1 MNKNKLHI
9 AMQMVIE
16 NKEQNF
22 EIFYKECKDYAFKIA
37 FGIIKNK
44 EDSEDIVQNLF
55 LKLYKLPVNKFPTKS
70 EASWLYAV
78 AKNETLNYIKSKR
91 KDINIDELQIYKDD
105 VEISNLINE
114 SSYNELMRKLNSEEE
129 LIVKLKTESNFTFKE
144 IAKLLGKNEN
154 TVKWKYYS
162 AIHTLKLFI
171 TNLCLFVI
179 CTSIVNLMDKNVHE
193 EQQSN
198 DGINGKDDE
207 NTINEEQNSSQE
219 NQELDSAIENGTN
232 TENSSQKN
240 EMDWPDSFIENE
252 FDTTITDSIITEDS
266 NAINDNNINENKINE
281 SNINDDNINDNNI
294 NESLNTEDLKET
306 AQTIEN
312 DTFNTTTKLPL
323 YFLSILFLVL
333 TIIFLIKFIKYQ
345 LKRKN
350 KLSKK

>member
-1 MNKNKLHI
+1 MNKNNLHV
-9 AMQMVIE
+9 AMQNVIE

-37 FGIIKNK
+37 FCIIKNK

-55 LKLYKLPVNKFPTKS
+55 LKIYKLPKEKLPTKN
-70 EASWLYAV
+70 EASWLYSV
-78 AKNETLNYIKSKR
+78 VKNETLNYIKQKR
-91 KDINIDELQIYKDD
+91 KDINIDDLQIYKDD
-105 VEISNLINE
+105 EGISNLINE
-114 SSYNELMRKLNSEEE
+114 ASYKELMKKLNSEEE

-144 IAKLLGKNEN
+144 IAEILGKNEN

-179 CTSIVNLMDKNVHE
+179 CTSIVKLMDKNMHE

-198 DGINGKDDE
+198 DDGINGQNGNEIITDSYEINGQDGE
-207 NTINEEQNSSQE
+207 NTIDAEKNGSQE
-219 NQELDSAIENGTN
+219 NQELDSAIENDAN

-252 FDTTITDSIITEDS
+252 LDTIITDSIISENN
-266 NAINDNNINENKINE
+266 NAINE
-281 SNINDDNINDNNI
+281 NNI
-294 NESLNTEDLKET
+294 NESSNSDDLEET
-306 AQTIEN
+306 TQTIEN
-312 DTFNTTTKLPL
+312 ATFNTTTKLPL

-333 TIIFLIKFIKYQ
+333 SIIFLIKFIKYQ
-345 LKRKN
+345 LKQKN

>member
-22 EIFYKECKDYAFKIA
+22 EIFYKECKDYVFKIA

-55 LKLYKLPVNKFPTKS
+55 LKIYKLPKDKLPSRN
-70 EASWLYAV
+70 EASWLYTV

-91 KDINIDELQIYKDD
+91 KDINIDDLQIYKDD

-114 SSYNELMRKLNSEEE
+114 ASYKELMKKLNSEEE

-144 IAKLLGKNEN
+144 IAEILGKNEN

-179 CTSIVNLMDKNVHE
+179 CTSIVKLMDKNMHE

-198 DGINGKDDE
+198 DDGINGQAGEENAIDE
-207 NTINEEQNSSQE
+207 DGINGQGDEQNIINEEQNLLQE
-219 NQELDSAIENGTN
+219 DQELDSAF
-232 TENSSQKN
+232 ENSVDSESSLQRN
-240 EMDWPDSFIENE
+240 EIDETDGFIENE
-252 FDTTITDSIITEDS
+252 FDSTITDSIISENN
-266 NAINDNNINENKINE
+266 NAINE
-281 SNINDDNINDNNI
+281 NNI
-294 NESLNTEDLKET
+294 NESSNSDDLEET
-306 AQTIEN
+306 TQTIEN
-312 DTFNTTTKLPL
+312 ATFNTTTKLPL

-333 TIIFLIKFIKYQ
+333 SIIFLIKFIKYQ

>member
-16 NKEQNF
+16 HKEQNF
-22 EIFYKECKDYAFKIA
+22 EMFYKECKDYAFKIA

-55 LKLYKLPVNKFPTKS
+55 LKIYKLPKDKLPSKN
-70 EASWLYAV
+70 EASWLYTV
-78 AKNETLNYIKSKR
+78 VKNETLNYIKSKR
-91 KDINIDELQIYKDD
+91 KDINIDDLQIYKDD
-105 VEISNLINE
+105 IEISNLINGA
-114 SSYNELMRKLNSEEE
+114 SYNELMKKLNSEEE

-144 IAKLLGKNEN
+144 ISKILGKNEN

-179 CTSIVNLMDKNVHE
+179 CTSIVKLMDKNMHE

-198 DGINGKDDE
+198 DDGINGNDIITDDDEINGQDGE
-207 NTINEEQNSSQE
+207 NTIDSEKNGSQE
-219 NQELDSAIENGTN
+219 NQELDSAIENDTN
-232 TENSSQKN
+232 TENSN
-240 EMDWPDSFIENE
+240 V
-252 FDTTITDSIITEDS
+252 
-266 NAINDNNINENKINE
+266 INE
-281 SNINDDNINDNNI
+281 NNI

-306 AQTIEN
+306 TQTIEN
-312 DTFNTTTKLPL
+312 TRLNTATKLPL

-333 TIIFLIKFIKYQ
+333 SIIFLIKFIKYQ

>member
-1 MNKNKLHI
+1 MSKNFVEGNVFLMNKNKLHI

-16 NKEQNF
+16 HKEQNF
-22 EIFYKECKDYAFKIA
+22 EMFYKECKDYAFKIA

-55 LKLYKLPVNKFPTKS
+55 LKIYKLPKDKLPSKN
-70 EASWLYAV
+70 EASWLYTV
-78 AKNETLNYIKSKR
+78 VKNETLNYIKSKR
-91 KDINIDELQIYKDD
+91 KDINIDDLQIYKDD
-105 VEISNLINE
+105 IEISNLINGA
-114 SSYNELMRKLNSEEE
+114 SYNELMKKLNSEEE

-144 IAKLLGKNEN
+144 IAKILGKNEN

-179 CTSIVNLMDKNVHE
+179 CTSIVKLMDKNMHE

-198 DGINGKDDE
+198 DDGINGNDIITDDDEINGQDGE
-207 NTINEEQNSSQE
+207 NTIDAEKNGSQE
-219 NQELDSAIENGTN
+219 NQELDSAIENDTN
-232 TENSSQKN
+232 TENSN
-240 EMDWPDSFIENE
+240 V
-252 FDTTITDSIITEDS
+252 
-266 NAINDNNINENKINE
+266 INE
-281 SNINDDNINDNNI
+281 NNI

-306 AQTIEN
+306 TQTIEN
-312 DTFNTTTKLPL
+312 ATFNTTTKLPL

-333 TIIFLIKFIKYQ
+333 SIIFLIKFIKYQ
-345 LKRKN
+345 LKQKN

>member
-22 EIFYKECKDYAFKIA
+22 EMFYKECKDYVFKIA

-55 LKLYKLPVNKFPTKS
+55 LKIYKLPKDKLPSRN
-70 EASWLYAV
+70 EASWLYTV

-105 VEISNLINE
+105 IEISNLINE
-114 SSYNELMRKLNSEEE
+114 ASYKELMKKLNSEEE

-144 IAKLLGKNEN
+144 IAKILGKNEN

-171 TNLCLFVI
+171 TNLCLFAI
-179 CTSIVNLMDKNVHE
+179 CISIVKLMNKNVHE
-193 EQQSN
+193 EQQINDDVINSQDGKEN
-198 DGINGKDDE
+198 AIDEDGINGQGDE
-207 NTINEEQNSSQE
+207 QNTINEEQNSIQE
-219 NQELDSAIENGTN
+219 DQELDSVF
-232 TENSSQKN
+232 ENSVDSESSLQRN
-240 EMDWPDSFIENE
+240 EIDETDGFFGNE
-252 FDTTITDSIITEDS
+252 FDSITDSEVIENKDSSNTTATDSIITE
-266 NAINDNNINENKINE
+266 
-281 SNINDDNINDNNI
+281 
-294 NESLNTEDLKET
+294 NT
-306 AQTIEN
+306 N
-312 DTFNTTTKLPL
+312 FNTGTKLPF

-333 TIIFLIKFIKYQ
+333 FIIFLIKFIKYQ
-345 LKRKN
+345 LKQKN

>member
-9 AMQMVIE
+9 VMQKVIE

-22 EIFYKECKDYAFKIA
+22 EMFYRECKDYVFKIV
-37 FGIIKNK
+37 FSIIKNK
-44 EDSEDIVQNLF
+44 DDSEDIMQNLF
-55 LKLYKLPVNKFPTKS
+55 VKIYKLPKDKLPSRNET
-70 EASWLYAV
+70 SWLYTV

-105 VEISNLINE
+105 IEISNLINE
-114 SSYNELMRKLNSEEE
+114 ASYKELMKKLNSEEE

-144 IAKLLGKNEN
+144 IAEILGKNEN

-179 CTSIVNLMDKNVHE
+179 CTSIVKLMDKNMHE

-198 DGINGKDDE
+198 DDGINGQNGNEIITDSDEINGQDGE
-207 NTINEEQNSSQE
+207 NTIDAEKNGSQE
-219 NQELDSAIENGTN
+219 NQELDSAIENDAN

-252 FDTTITDSIITEDS
+252 LDTIITDSIISENN
-266 NAINDNNINENKINE
+266 NAINE
-281 SNINDDNINDNNI
+281 NNI
-294 NESLNTEDLKET
+294 NESSNSDDLEET
-306 AQTIEN
+306 TQTIEN
-312 DTFNTTTKLPL
+312 ATFNTTTKLPL

-333 TIIFLIKFIKYQ
+333 SIIFLIKFIKYQ
-345 LKRKN
+345 LKQKN

>member
-22 EIFYKECKDYAFKIA
+22 EMFYKECKDYVFKIA

-55 LKLYKLPVNKFPTKS
+55 LKIYKLPKDKLPSRN
-70 EASWLYAV
+70 EASWLYTV

-91 KDINIDELQIYKDD
+91 KDINIDDLQIYKDD

-114 SSYNELMRKLNSEEE
+114 ASYKELMKKLNSEEE

-144 IAKLLGKNEN
+144 IAKILGKNEN

-171 TNLCLFVI
+171 TNLCLFAI
-179 CTSIVNLMDKNVHE
+179 CISIVRLMEKNMHE

-198 DGINGKDDE
+198 DDAINGQDNAIDEDGINGQTDE
-207 NTINEEQNSSQE
+207 KNTINKEQNSIQE
-219 NQELDSAIENGTN
+219 DQELDSAF
-232 TENSSQKN
+232 ENSVDSESSLQRN
-240 EMDWPDSFIENE
+240 EIDGTDGFFENE
-252 FDTTITDSIITEDS
+252 FDTTITDSIISED
-266 NAINDNNINENKINE
+266 EKQE
-281 SNINDDNINDNNI
+281 YENNI
-294 NESLNTEDLKET
+294 NESQNSENLNET
-306 AQTIEN
+306 TQTIEN
-312 DTFNTTTKLPL
+312 ATFNKTTKLPF
-323 YFLSILFLVL
+323 YFLTILFLVFA
-333 TIIFLIKFIKYQ
+333 IIFLIKFVKYQ
-345 LKRKN
+345 LKGKN
-350 KLSKK
+350 KLSK

>member
-22 EIFYKECKDYAFKIA
+22 EMFYKECKDYAFKIA
-37 FGIIKNK
+37 FSIIKNK

-55 LKLYKLPVNKFPTKS
+55 LKIYKLPKDKLPSKN
-70 EASWLYAV
+70 EASWLYTV
-78 AKNETLNYIKSKR
+78 VKNETLNYIKSKR
-91 KDINIDELQIYKDD
+91 KDINLDDLQIYKDD

-114 SSYNELMRKLNSEEE
+114 DSYNELMKKLNSEEE

-144 IAKLLGKNEN
+144 IAKILGKNEN

-162 AIHTLKLFI
+162 AIHTLKLFK
-171 TNLCLFVI
+171 TNLCLFAI
-179 CTSIVNLMDKNVHE
+179 CTSIVKLMDENVNE

-198 DGINGKDDE
+198 
-207 NTINEEQNSSQE
+207 EEQNSIQE
-219 NQELDSAIENGTN
+219 DQELDSAVENGTN

-240 EMDWPDSFIENE
+240 EMDWTDSFIENE
-252 FDTTITDSIITEDS
+252 FDTTITDSIISED
-266 NAINDNNINENKINE
+266 EKQE
-281 SNINDDNINDNNI
+281 YENNI
-294 NESLNTEDLKET
+294 NESQNSEDLNET
-306 AQTIEN
+306 TQTIEN
-312 DTFNTTTKLPL
+312 VTFNTTTKFPL

>member
-22 EIFYKECKDYAFKIA
+22 EMFYKECKDYAFKIA
-37 FGIIKNK
+37 FGIEKNK

-55 LKLYKLPVNKFPTKS
+55 LKIYKLPKDKLPSRN
-70 EASWLYAV
+70 EASWLYTV

-91 KDINIDELQIYKDD
+91 KDINIDDLQIYKDD

-114 SSYNELMRKLNSEEE
+114 ASYKELMKKLNSEEE

-144 IAKLLGKNEN
+144 IAKILGKNEN

-179 CTSIVNLMDKNVHE
+179 CTSIVKLMDKNMHE

-198 DGINGKDDE
+198 DDGINGQNGNEIITDSDEINGQDGE
-207 NTINEEQNSSQE
+207 NTIDAEKNGSQE
-219 NQELDSAIENGTN
+219 NQELDSAIENDAN

-252 FDTTITDSIITEDS
+252 LDTIITDSIISENN
-266 NAINDNNINENKINE
+266 NAINE
-281 SNINDDNINDNNI
+281 NNI
-294 NESLNTEDLKET
+294 NESSNSDDLEET
-306 AQTIEN
+306 TQTIEN
-312 DTFNTTTKLPL
+312 ATFNKTTKLPF
-323 YFLSILFLVL
+323 YFLTILFLVL
-333 TIIFLIKFIKYQ
+333 SIIFLIKFIKYQ

>member
-22 EIFYKECKDYAFKIA
+22 EMFYKECKDYVFKIA

-55 LKLYKLPVNKFPTKS
+55 LKIYKLPKDKLPSRN
-70 EASWLYAV
+70 EASWLYTV

-91 KDINIDELQIYKDD
+91 KDINIDDLQIYKDD

-114 SSYNELMRKLNSEEE
+114 ASYKELMKKLNSEEE

-144 IAKLLGKNEN
+144 IAKSLGKNEN

-179 CTSIVNLMDKNVHE
+179 CTSIVKLMDKNMHE

-198 DGINGKDDE
+198 DDGINGQNGNEIITDSDEINGQDGE
-207 NTINEEQNSSQE
+207 NTIDAEKNGSQE
-219 NQELDSAIENGTN
+219 NQELDSAIENDAN

-252 FDTTITDSIITEDS
+252 LDTIITDSIISENN
-266 NAINDNNINENKINE
+266 NAINE
-281 SNINDDNINDNNI
+281 NNI
-294 NESLNTEDLKET
+294 NESSNIDDLEET
-306 AQTIEN
+306 TQTIEN
-312 DTFNTTTKLPL
+312 ATFNTTTKLPL

-333 TIIFLIKFIKYQ
+333 SIIFLIKFIKYQ
-345 LKRKN
+345 LKQKN